1 MKDSFYMDS
10 PIGTLCVEYELE
22 CVTGI
27 YVATGNACESIPV
40 TPFAMKVMREIED
53 YFNGSLKEFTFSIAM
68 QGTAFQ
74 IMVWRELICIPY
86 GTIATYGDIAKR
98 IGKPAASRAVGMA
111 CNRNPLLLAVP
122 CHRVVGAGGKLTGFA
137 VGLEKKTFLLEMEK
151 AFAGAKTFWQVR
163 GYSKV

>member
-10 PIGTLCVEYELE
+10 PIGTLCVECEDEY
-22 CVTGI
+22 VTGI
-27 YVATGNACESIPV
+27 YITTGEACSNAPH
-40 TPFAMKVMREIED
+40 TPFAMKVTREIED
-53 YFNGSLKEFTFSIAM
+53 YLNGSLKEFTFSIAM

-74 IMVWRELICIPY
+74 IMVWRELLRIPY
-86 GTIATYGDIAKR
+86 GTTATYGDIAKR

-137 VGLEKKTFLLEMEK
+137 VGFERKTFLLEMEK
-151 AFAGAKTFWQVR
+151 ANSTETLTSIL
-163 GYSKV
+163 SKA

>member
-27 YVATGNACESIPV
+27 YVATGNACKSIPV

-68 QGTAFQ
+68 QGTAYQ
-74 IMVWRELICIPY
+74 IMVWRELIRIPY

-151 AFAGAKTFWQVR
+151 ANYPETQPPILPKA
-163 GYSKV
+163 